1 MWSSGA
7 GVVESMFDCT
17 LITCKAMDY
26 WDKFRDNSQAFYVLI
41 LSATDSLRGFCNAPQ
56 LSYRSAFPSEK

>member
-1 MWSSGA
+1 
-7 GVVESMFDCT
+7 
-17 LITCKAMDY
+17 MDY